1 MSAPFSF
8 TAPKLSQVMEIISGA
23 RFKGPQPVNEV
34 ILRTVKFPKIKTAEP
49 WQQWLVVQI
58 KNTQCCGKYLK
69 ADGTTDDFVFHPEEY
84 GGNFQSKDLARELW
98 MNFISEKNPAVAG
111 FTFGSKKEV
120 IIELKSTLKLPD
132 ISATAKTLAQEL
144 QKKGD
149 YRRYNYCW
157 DTRWGA

>member
-1 MSAPFSF
+1 MTAPFSF
-8 TAPKLSQVMEIISGA
+8 TAPKLSQVMEIIYGE
-23 RFKGPQPVNEV
+23 RHKVQLVKEV
-34 ILRTVKFPKIKTAEP
+34 ILRTVKFPNIKAKEP
-49 WQQWLVVQI
+49 WQQWLVTNI
-58 KNTQCCGKYLK
+58 KNTKYGGKNFH
-69 ADGTTDDFVFHPEEY
+69 ADGTTDEFVFYPQDY
-84 GGNFQSKDLARELW
+84 GGKLQCKEIARELW
-98 MNFISEKNPAVAG
+98 MNFISEKDPVVSG

-149 YRRYNYCW
+149 YRRYSYCW